1 MLAFHFGVMGSGK
14 SAFALMTAHE
24 KNRPDAASHPNRA
37 VLATTMDRST
47 ETVTSRT
54 GMTAQAIQLQ
64 PGTIRPELF
73 NGANTVVID
82 EAQFLTAGDVDVLA
96 AMSAA
101 GTEVICFGLRTDFS
115 SALFEGARRL
125 LELADKVAPMA
136 IEPRCAACERP
147 AVINARFVDGRL
159 TATGRHRRHRRRRP
173 RRGQPEGHLRPHVL
187 PLLAGPARGRRR
199 QQRGRCRLR
208 AGHRQRCAPLTA
220 PLQEDST
227 WPG

>member
-64 PGTIRPELF
+64 PGTVRPELF

-159 TATGRHRRHRRRRP
+159 TATGDTVVI
-173 RRGQPEGHLRPHVL
+173 GDV
-187 PLLAGPARGRRR
+187 A
-199 QQRGRCRLR
+199 R
-208 AGHRQRCAPLTA
+208 AGANQKVTYDPMCYRCWRVRLGDAAANNGGGVTSAPA
-220 PLQEDST
+220 IGNDVPR
-227 WPG
+227 

>member
-64 PGTIRPELF
+64 PGTVRPELF

-159 TATGRHRRHRRRRP
+159 TATGDTVVIGDVARTGGNQKVTYDPMCYRCWRVRLGTPQRTTGAVSRP
-173 RRGQPEGHLRPHVL
+173 RRSSATMCPVDR
-187 PLLAGPARGRRR
+187 
-199 QQRGRCRLR
+199 
-208 AGHRQRCAPLTA
+208 

>member
-47 ETVTSRT
+47 QTITSRT

-64 PGTIRPELF
+64 PGTVRPELF

-159 TATGRHRRHRRRRP
+159 TATGDTVVI
-173 RRGQPEGHLRPHVL
+173 GDV
-187 PLLAGPARGRRR
+187 A
-199 QQRGRCRLR
+199 R
-208 AGHRQRCAPLTA
+208 AGANQKVTYDPMCYRCWRVRLGDVAANNGGGVTPA
-220 PLQEDST
+220 QAIGNDVPR
-227 WPG
+227 

>member
-1 MLAFHFGVMGSGK
+1 MRRSR
-14 SAFALMTAHE
+14 S
-24 KNRPDAASHPNRA
+24 DAASHPNRA

-54 GMTAQAIQLQ
+54 GMAAQAIQLQ

-101 GTEVICFGLRTDFS
+101 GTEVICFGLRADFS

-136 IEPRCAACERP
+136 MTRCAACERP

-159 TATGRHRRHRRRRP
+159 TATGDTVVIGDVART
-173 RRGQPEGHLRPHVL
+173 GGDAEGHLRPHVL
-187 PLLAGPARGRRR
+187 SLLAGPAWGRSS
-199 QQRGRCRLR
+199 QQRGR
-208 AGHRQRCAPLTA
+208 
-220 PLQEDST
+220 
-227 WPG
+227 

>member
-1 MLAFHFGVMGSGK
+1 VLAFHFGVMGSGK

-47 ETVTSRT
+47 DTVTSRT
-54 GMTAQAIQLQ
+54 GMTAQAIQLL
-64 PGTIRPELF
+64 PGTVRPELF

-82 EAQFLTAGDVDVLA
+82 EAQFLTTGDVDVLA
-96 AMSAA
+96 GMSAA

-147 AVINARFVDGRL
+147 AVINARFIDGRL
-159 TATGRHRRHRRRRP
+159 TATGDTVVI
-173 RRGQPEGHLRPHVL
+173 GDV
-187 PLLAGPARGRRR
+187 A
-199 QQRGRCRLR
+199 R
-208 AGHRQRCAPLTA
+208 AGSNQKVTYDPMCYRCWRVRLGDAATNNGGGVA
-220 PLQEDST
+220 AAQAIGNDVAR
-227 WPG
+227 

>member
-24 KNRPDAASHPNRA
+24 KHRPDAASHPNRA

-47 ETVTSRT
+47 DTVTSRT
-54 GMTAQAIQLQ
+54 GMAAQAIRLQ
-64 PGTIRPELF
+64 PGTVRPELF

-82 EAQFLTAGDVDVLA
+82 EAQFLTADDVDVLA
-96 AMSAA
+96 SMSAA

-115 SALFEGARRL
+115 STLFDGARRL

-159 TATGRHRRHRRRRP
+159 TTTGDTVVIGDVARTGGNQGTVTYDPMCFRCWRVRLGDSATNIGVGVGPGPGIGNDGP
-173 RRGQPEGHLRPHVL
+173 R
-187 PLLAGPARGRRR
+187 
-199 QQRGRCRLR
+199 
-208 AGHRQRCAPLTA
+208 
-220 PLQEDST
+220 
-227 WPG
+227 